1 MMQWMRPAVLLLAVL
16 QVLSAQPG
24 RFSTPACDSSDRELA
39 SRSFFLVCYSSSLKV
54 PVWTA
59 YELLP
64 AQLGGSA
71 ERPSRFRHDPGLVG
85 PSALDADYRSSG
97 FSRGHMVPAED
108 LAFSDASIQATFLL
122 SNVAP
127 QRQALNAGRWRQL
140 ENAVRRIAAQSDAVY
155 VFTGPVFDAPE
166 AAFIGT
172 SRVAV
177 PTHFY
182 KVILAVEGDRK
193 ILYAAILP
201 NAEQVEEGLNQFAAT
216 VDEVERRT
224 GLDFFSALADSEEGP
239 LESVRRLFP
248 APGVPLAWAG

>member
-1 MMQWMRPAVLLLAVL
+1 MMQWMRSAVLLLAVL
-16 QVLSAQPG
+16 PVLFAQPDL
-24 RFSTPACDSSDRELA
+24 FSTPACNGSDQELA
-39 SRSFFLVCYSSSLKV
+39 SRSYFLLCYSSSFKV

-71 ERPSRFRHDPGLVG
+71 PRPSRFRHDPGLTG
-85 PSALDADYRSSG
+85 PSALDADYRGSG
-97 FSRGHMVPAED
+97 FSRGHLVPAED

-140 ENAVRRIAAQSDAVY
+140 ENSVRAIAAGSDAVY
-155 VFTGPVFDAPE
+155 VFTGPVFDSPE
-166 AAFIGT
+166 MAFIGA

-182 KVILAVEGDRK
+182 KVILAVEGERK

-201 NAEQVEEGLNQFAAT
+201 NAEQVKGEMNEFATT

-224 GLDFFSALADSEEGP
+224 GLDFFSALADSEEGA
-239 LESVRRLFP
+239 LESARRLFP
-248 APGVPLAWAG
+248 VHGASLPPN